1 MQAGIKKNGSKIK
14 MKNHTEFKGTP
25 QLIRG
30 IPRRILLMVLDL
42 LLVVA
47 GYLIATM
54 LRFEFDYQD
63 RKSVV

>member
-1 MQAGIKKNGSKIK
+1 

-54 LRFEFDYQD
+54 LRFEFDY
-63 RKSVV
+63 KVV